1 MTKLPQ
7 RPRSHRLESEARR
20 HFAGLIEGHGW
31 VVRALDKP
39 DYGIDDAVEVFD
51 GDSATGLSFYVQ
63 SRGTDTELPKGLKVH
78 VGRAQQNYFAA
89 FNDPVLIVRYHAPT
103 HRTLAKWFHAVDPYP
118 RTETQT
124 ITLSLEDELAAST
137 VEQLAAEVRR
147 VRALKSPRLP
157 WPVSLSLQSDEWDT
171 RQIELEIS
179 SILSGLTDTIR
190 LVPDGSEDVM
200 LRSRVAGD
208 QIIVHAGLAS
218 HTIHGLTT
226 HDSVRRVAGA
236 VVHSAGLVLDELGH
250 GSHAAD
256 LFEAKLLDHGMPVEP
271 LQDVATRL
279 GRARRMDVVFRL
291 VDNYRARGDAR
302 YTAAAFLLLT
312 ASTAALPRGTGDRR
326 RAAAILEEI
335 AGQLG
340 DPHEES
346 ELRAAVN
353 LSAARIRFSITD
365 WADADRNFLEA
376 VRLGA
381 DATKPE
387 LLAELAGAAHE
398 AGAFGRAVEL
408 YDRAICLAPEHD
420 DLLPRRADSLSRQG
434 RLHDAVADLKAYLR
448 NRSKGLRVA
457 LLRLEALEFLID
469 SGVGDGEPDP
479 AAADK
484 RLSSADATAQP
495 DEEVVSRCLAAAGA
509 DPWHVAAW
517 NELGQH
523 QASRGSFSLAYGPL
537 TIVGLIT
544 RSPEAWARLFIT
556 AWRGRNESL
565 AETAIAMGAGDHG
578 DAFHSA
584 LRFELGSANDAQ
596 RVADAADG
604 IDRNLGRFRRSEG
617 AGFSR

>member
-1 MTKLPQ
+1 M
-7 RPRSHRLESEARR
+7 
-20 HFAGLIEGHGW
+20 
-31 VVRALDKP
+31 VRALDKP

-51 GDSATGLSFYVQ
+51 GDSATGLTFYVQ
-63 SRGTDTELPKGLKVH
+63 SRGTDTQLPKGLKVQL
-78 VGRAQQNYFAA
+78 GGAQQNYFAA

-103 HRTLAKWFHAVDPYP
+103 RRTLAKWFHAVDPYP

-124 ITLSLEDELAAST
+124 ITFSLEDELTAST

-147 VRALKSPRLP
+147 VRALKSPLLP
-157 WPVSLSLQSDEWDT
+157 WPVSLSVQSDGWDT
-171 RQIELEIS
+171 RQIELDIS
-179 SILSGLTDTIR
+179 SILGGFTDTIR

-200 LRSRVAGD
+200 LRGRVAGD
-208 QIIVHAGLAS
+208 EIIVHAGLAS

-226 HDSVRRVAGA
+226 DDPVRRVAGA
-236 VVHSAGLVLDELGH
+236 IVHSAGLVLDELGH

-256 LFEAKLLDHGMPVEP
+256 LFEAKLLDHGTPVEP
-271 LQDVATRL
+271 LQDIATRL

-291 VDNYRARGDAR
+291 VENYRARGDAR
-302 YTAAAFLLLT
+302 YTAAALLLLT
-312 ASTAALPRGTGDRR
+312 ASTAALPREIHDRR
-326 RAAAILEEI
+326 RAAATLEDI
-335 AGQLG
+335 ARQLG
-340 DPHEES
+340 DPDEQP
-346 ELRAAVN
+346 ELRAAVS

-398 AGAFGRAVEL
+398 GGDFGRAVEL
-408 YDRAICLAPEHD
+408 YDRAIRLAPDHG

-434 RLHDAVADLKAYLR
+434 RLHDAVADLKAYLL
-448 NRSKGLRVA
+448 NRSEVLSVA

-469 SGVGDGEPDP
+469 SGVSDGEPDA

-484 RLSSADATAQP
+484 RLSSVDATAQP
-495 DEEVVSRCLAAAGA
+495 DEEVVSRCLAAAQA

-523 QASRGSFSLAYGPL
+523 QASRGKFSLAYGPL
-537 TIVGLIT
+537 TIVALIT
-544 RSPEAWARLFIT
+544 RSPEAWARLFIA
-556 AWRGRNESL
+556 AWRGGNGSL
-565 AETAIAMGAGDHG
+565 AETAVAMGAGDHG
-578 DAFHSA
+578 DAFQSA

-596 RVADAADG
+596 SVADAADG
-604 IDRNLGRFRRSEG
+604 VDRNLGRFRRAEARGS
-617 AGFSR
+617 SR